1 MSQELTALSKLL
13 GLESLSRGGSE
24 WNRTIDLT
32 LIRGA
37 L

>member
-1 MSQELTALSKLL
+1 MSQDLSTRENLN
-13 GLESLSRGGSE
+13 LESLLDGGSE